1 MRLQQRLQLKY
12 FNHLSAN
19 ELKQQVKRA
28 LGRSNH
34 GGWVVAEGA
43 LGSAWYNVVRLPRT
57 LEIKIDLSLLV

>member
-34 GGWVVAEGA
+34 GRWVVEGGCG
-43 LGSAWYNVVRLPRT
+43 GSAWRTAAVMRLNADPG
-57 LEIKIDLSLLV
+57 D